1 MCALPILVQGAV
13 LIIAV
18 GFVLINLLVDIAYQL
33 IDPRIRIS

>member
-1 MCALPILVQGAV
+1 VQGAV

-18 GFVLINLLVDIAYQL
+18 GIVLINLLVDVAYQL